1 MHCNFK
7 NAFLRSKVR
16 SLSTGIQNIQSLT
29 TFEYPNGSKV
39 QPLFSPV
46 EYENRVAK
54 LRNQMAKDNI
64 DATIFTSMQNVGYF
78 SNFFY
83 CAFGRSYA
91 HVVTPEKSVTISALV
106 DAGQPWRRT
115 AIGENLVYTD
125 WKKDNFL
132 KAIKEAL
139 GPIKGNLRISKV
151 IKCALK
157 NFGLLKITN
166 FLLNFGMK
174 EQLGLKRIT

>member
-1 MHCNFK
+1 MYCNFK
-7 NAFLRSKVR
+7 NAFLGSKVR

-139 GPIKGNLRISKV
+139 GPIKGKLYLEFPNFG
-151 IKCALK
+151 
-157 NFGLLKITN
+157 FGLLKLPIH
-166 FLLNFGMK
+166 FSF
-174 EQLGLKRIT
+174 QFW

>member
-1 MHCNFK
+1 MHLGFSG
-7 NAFLRSKVR
+7 SKVR
-16 SLSTGIQNIQSLT
+16 SLSTAIQNIQSLT
-29 TFEYPNGSKV
+29 TLEYPNGTKV
-39 QPLFSPV
+39 QPLFSTV

-54 LRNQMAKDNI
+54 LRSQMLKDNI
-64 DATIFTSMQNVGYF
+64 QATIFTSMHNVGYF

-125 WKKDNFL
+125 WKKDNYL

-139 GPIKGNLRISKV
+139 GPIEGKLAPLEFPKLANAQD
-151 IKCALK
+151 C
-157 NFGLLKITN
+157 NFGHIKSSIFPPILLKV
-166 FLLNFGMK
+166 
-174 EQLGLKRIT
+174 QLELKRTT